1 MHLRIA
7 NPNMLLWPPP
17 LAPQA
22 LLERD
27 PGLRPTVAQ
36 CLEHP
41 WITQFSDQAG
51 ARWAGPRRS
60 CTQLSLVDGRQEA
73 KVRGGA
79 CVRTGELCI
88 PPSPPTPHPPPDP
101 T

>member
-41 WITQFSDQAG
+41 WITQFSDTHRPSSG
-51 ARWAGPRRS
+51 AVHGTLPDM
-60 CTQLSLVDGRQEA
+60 LGA
-73 KVRGGA
+73 KVWFKLYINRQSGIRYYLLLPA
-79 CVRTGELCI
+79 TVCM
-88 PPSPPTPHPPPDP
+88 
-101 T
+101 